1 MRQLAT
7 LVPLLGLLN
16 GLVLLALN
24 YRRWKHPERESPKGA
39 RLRLGVT
46 WVFLG
51 LLAVVVLML
60 AVVAVVSL
68 VRISE

>member
-7 LVPLLGLLN
+7 LVPLLGLAN
-16 GLVLLALN
+16 GIFALALN
-24 YRRWKHPERESPKGA
+24 YRRWKHPERETPKGA

-51 LLAVVVLML
+51 LLALVVVLL

>member
-7 LVPLLGLLN
+7 LVPLLGLAN
-16 GLVLLALN
+16 GLFALALN
-24 YRRWKHPERESPKGA
+24 YRRWKHPERETAKGA
-39 RLRLGVT
+39 RLRRGVT

-51 LLAVVVLML
+51 LLVLLVLLLVVL
-60 AVVAVVSL
+60 VVVSL

>member
-1 MRQLAT
+1 MRPLAA
-7 LVPLLGLLN
+7 LVPLLGLVN
-16 GLVLLALN
+16 GLFVLALHH
-24 YRRWKHPERESPKGA
+24 RRWKHPERESPAGA

-51 LLAVVVLML
+51 LLALVLVLL